1 MVLCGLEEL
10 ALSTVVT
17 EEKLKSGKEILDRK
31 LKENG
36 KDTNS
41 SDEESS
47 RLFR

>member
-1 MVLCGLEEL
+1 MLCGLEEL

-17 EEKLKSGKEILDRK
+17 EEKLISGRQILDKK
-31 LKENG
+31 LKEMG
-36 KDTNS
+36 KDSNS